1 MVSDEDADG
10 ASRGWT
16 GHSLG
21 TSSGESTGEASP
33 VDASGPA
40 PANPEFPPRRI
51 LSSAGSRR
59 ITGDSACRDPL
70 TAMLANQ
77 AVMAIG
83 ANSGRGRTDPR
94 SRRWPLRERRQ
105 LDAQMIGRLVFSRE
119 RPIRR
124 SAAIRGVARRR
135 AIGSLR
141 QRHYRA
147 SWARLLIATSR
158 VWPTDDGIK
167 LFNPA
172 TALRTDSARP
182 KPRSRTRGPH

>member
-1 MVSDEDADG
+1 MVPTKMPTGRVG
-10 ASRGWT
+10 AGLDTVWAHHLVRPRARPRPWT
-16 GHSLG
+16 RR
-21 TSSGESTGEASP
+21 
-33 VDASGPA
+33 V
-40 PANPEFPPRRI
+40 PPRRI

-70 TAMLANQ
+70 TALLANQ

-83 ANSGRGRTDPR
+83 GQTAGVDAQIR

-105 LDAQMIGRLVFSRE
+105 LDAQMIGRLAFSRE

-124 SAAIRGVARRR
+124 SSAIRGVARRR
-135 AIGSLR
+135 AIGALR